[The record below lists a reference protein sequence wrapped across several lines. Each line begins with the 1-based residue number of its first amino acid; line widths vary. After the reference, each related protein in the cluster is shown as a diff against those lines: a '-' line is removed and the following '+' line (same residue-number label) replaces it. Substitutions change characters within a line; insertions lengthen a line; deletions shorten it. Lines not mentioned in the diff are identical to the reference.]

1 MPSKIINIGLRFAQ
15 AVFGSVVLALS
26 ITLIKGQRYGMSPAA
41 TNYSSFV
48 GAFTLL
54 GAIIGLASTWI
65 EFLQSFIGIGIDAL
79 ILLFN
84 LAGGV
89 VSAAHHPA
97 FFLRHFPMARADNRT
112 RLSQSK

>member
-1 MPSKIINIGLRFAQ
+1 MPSKIISIGLRFAQ

-54 GAIIGLASTWI
+54 GAIIGLAATWI

-89 VSAAHHPA
+89 VSVALPA
-97 FFLRHFPMARADNRT
+97 FFLRHFSMARADNRT